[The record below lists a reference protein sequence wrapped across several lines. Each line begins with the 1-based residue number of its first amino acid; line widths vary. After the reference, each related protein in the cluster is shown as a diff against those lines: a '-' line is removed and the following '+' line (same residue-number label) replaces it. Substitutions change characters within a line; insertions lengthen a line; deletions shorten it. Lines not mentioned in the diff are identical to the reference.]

1 MSLSG
6 GECHDMSIA
15 PCLLSGLQA
24 RFVVGDKGYD
34 SDALRSQLRQQG
46 AIPVIPSRRG
56 TRRRRHNKQLY
67 QLRNIA
73 ERFINR
79 LKHFRR
85 VATRYDKLGANYLG
99 FACLAAIITLK

>member
-6 GECHDMSIA
+6 GECHDMNVA
-15 PCLLSGLQA
+15 PYLLSGLSAQY
-24 RFVVGDKGYD
+24 VVGDKGYD
-34 SDALRSQLRQQG
+34 SDELRAQLRRQG
-46 AIPVIPSRRG
+46 ATPVIPARRG
-56 TRRRRHNKQLY
+56 TRRRRYDRQLY

-85 VATRYDKLGANYLG
+85 VATRYEKNGINFLG
-99 FACLAAIITLK
+99 FACFASILTQL